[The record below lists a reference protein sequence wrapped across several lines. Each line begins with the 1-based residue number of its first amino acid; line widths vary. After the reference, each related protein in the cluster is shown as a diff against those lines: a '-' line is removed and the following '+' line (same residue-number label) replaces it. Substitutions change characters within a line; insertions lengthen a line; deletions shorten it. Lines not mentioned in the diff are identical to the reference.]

1 MHSRPFGE
9 VTIRSLAAQLDVAP
23 MSLYRHVRDKDDL
36 LGEVV
41 DRMLAAEWEPAADP
55 GDAGTWLAEAA
66 ERLRHLLVD
75 QPAALHVYLS
85 GPVVSPA
92 ALRRMDAML
101 DVLGRAG
108 LDGAAARHAYAAMHT
123 YTVGFA
129 ALEASRSGWQPSGT
143 GGGTALE
150 LAAFT
155 SREQF
160 AVGLR
165 YLLDG
170 IASATRG
177 DGDLP
182 GVPEPVGGPEPE
194 RSPEPPA
201 DHRPGGDPDPGDR
214 ATTKR

>member
-55 GDAGTWLAEAA
+55 ADLGRWLTEAA

-108 LDGAAARHAYAAMHT
+108 LDRTAARRAYAALHT

-129 ALEASRSGWQPSGT
+129 ALEASRSGWRPSPSD
-143 GGGTALE
+143 GGTAAE

-155 SREQF
+155 SPEQF

-170 IASATRG
+170 IASASPAAG
-177 DGDLP
+177 HLP
-182 GVPEPVGGPEPE
+182 TG
-194 RSPEPPA
+194 
-201 DHRPGGDPDPGDR
+201 PDPGGRSTPGGR
-214 ATTKR
+214 AAESAPSRERRRGVSRPG

>member
-55 GDAGTWLAEAA
+55 TDVGSWLTEAA
-66 ERLRHLLVD
+66 ERLRHLLVG

-101 DVLGRAG
+101 DVLDQAG
-108 LDGAAARHAYAAMHT
+108 LDATAARRAYAALHT

-129 ALEASRSGWQPSGT
+129 ALEASRSGWQPSGSD
-143 GGGTALE
+143 GGTALV

-155 SREQF
+155 SPEQF

-170 IASATRG
+170 IASASRSN
-177 DGDLP
+177 
-182 GVPEPVGGPEPE
+182 GGL
-194 RSPEPPA
+194 PA
-201 DHRPGGDPDPGDR
+201 DPAAGRSMR
-214 ATTKR
+214 TR